1 MIVVACAI
9 KTKTK
14 TKTLMYPSNQ
24 HGAVMLSRG
33 DSVHQGKCVHVWTHL
48 GSS

>member
-1 MIVVACAI
+1 MIVVASAI
-9 KTKTK
+9 KTK

-24 HGAVMLSRG
+24 HRAVMLSRG